1 MKVGRRRRRRRWIAP
16 GLVMMLVLA
25 WALLGEGLRER
36 LGLPGSGVA
45 EKRDLSALRL
55 ATWNLRNFPAEGQD
69 LSRLQE
75 RLKELDADV
84 IAVQEVHDAEALR
97 ALMPGWELRL
107 SEAGG
112 RGGQRVGFLYDPEVM
127 ELVGAP
133 REHKELTMGGG
144 VRPGFSGRLRPRAGG
159 ADFSL
164 LVVHLKARAEGHDLR
179 KKQWVAL
186 AQVAGALQ
194 REDPDLVVM
203 GDFNATGAPGG
214 APEDELG
221 ALDQSLGAV
230 GLSRVRTAGGCSAYW
245 DGPRRDAWQ
254 VPSLLDLVWVA
265 GLSGAQGLEARP
277 LLHCAR
283 HHCKTF
289 RSTGKYPERD
299 YADLS
304 DHCPVVV
311 DVPR

>member
-1 MKVGRRRRRRRWIAP
+1 M
-16 GLVMMLVLA
+16 LTLVLA
-25 WALLGEGLRER
+25 WALLGEGVRER
-36 LGLPGSGVA
+36 LGLPGSGTA
-45 EKRDLSALRL
+45 EKKELAALRM

-69 LSRLQE
+69 LARLQA
-75 RLKELDADV
+75 RLAELDADV

-97 ALMPGWELRL
+97 ALMPGWELHL
-107 SEAGG
+107 SQSGG
-112 RGGQRVGFLYDPEVM
+112 RGGQRVGFLYDPQVV
-127 ELVGAP
+127 ELLGAP

-179 KKQWVAL
+179 RKQWVTL
-186 AQVAGALQ
+186 AQVAEELQ
-194 REDPDLVVM
+194 REDPDLVVA
-203 GDFNATGAPGG
+203 GDFNVTGPPGG
-214 APEDELG
+214 VPEDELG

-230 GLSRVRTAGGCSAYW
+230 GLSRVRNSAGCSAYW

-265 GLSGAQGLEARP
+265 GLTGAQELEARS

-289 RSTGKYPERD
+289 RSTAKYPERD

-311 DVPR
+311 DLRGS